1 MFPSESVY
9 NGKRKIKRREE
20 GMKLANS
27 KLTAAT
33 VFLPEKSQWELMLEN
48 ILFTPAALW
57 VTKSLMWAGV
67 DKFLV
72 VCPAEVVESARS
84 CFPEGAVFLASDDAA
99 LSEQWNQFMKNAQGR
114 VAVVTK
120 PVLFFRQGA
129 KALAAGGKSLAK
141 SGEAG
146 VFQTDAQ
153 VLLDAMAAPDGL
165 EKALKG
171 SGQLSSEA
179 VDLDV
184 DPVTRSVLCQTLA
197 RKLVN
202 DYWLANGISMLDTQ
216 QVYIAPTVTLGAG
229 TLLLPGSILR
239 GDTHIGKNCEIG
251 PNAMLRDVQVGD
263 STVINSSQCTECI
276 LGSHTAVGPFAYI
289 RPNTTVGDRV
299 RVGDFV
305 ELKNSIIGDDTK
317 ISHLTYVGDSDVGE
331 RINFGCGTVTV
342 NYDGAKK
349 FRTKIGD
356 GAFIGCNTNLV
367 APVTVGPGAY
377 IAAGSTIT
385 RDVPSESLAIAR
397 SQQTIKNQWARKR
410 RNKQQ

>member
-1 MFPSESVY
+1 M
-9 NGKRKIKRREE
+9 
-20 GMKLANS
+20 ANS

-48 ILFTPAALW
+48 VLFAPAALW
-57 VTKSLMWAGV
+57 VTKSLLWAGV

-72 VCPAEVVESARS
+72 VCPADVVESARS
-84 CFPEGAVFLASDDAA
+84 CFPEGAVFLASDEEK
-99 LSEQWNQFMKNAQGR
+99 LSEQWNHFMENAKGR

-129 KALAAGGKSLAK
+129 KALADGGKAMAK

-146 VFQTDAQ
+146 ALQTDAQ
-153 VLLDAMAAPDGL
+153 VLLNAMATRDGL
-165 EKALKG
+165 EKALKSSGRLG
-171 SGQLSSEA
+171 SEEVS
-179 VDLDV
+179 LDV
-184 DPVTRSVLCQTLA
+184 DPVSRSVLCQTLA

-202 DYWLANGISMLDTQ
+202 DYWLANGVSMLDAQ
-216 QVYIAPTVTLGAG
+216 QVYIAPTVTLEPG
-229 TLLLPGSILR
+229 TLILPGTILR

-251 PNAMLRDVQVGD
+251 PNAMLRDARVGD
-263 STVINSSQCTECI
+263 FTTVNASQASECVI
-276 LGSHTAVGPFAYI
+276 GSHTTVGPFAYI

-299 RVGDFV
+299 KVGDFV
-305 ELKNSIIGDDTK
+305 ELKNSVIGDDTK

-331 RINFGCGTVTV
+331 HINFGCGTVTV

-349 FRTKIGD
+349 FRTTIGD

-385 RDVPSESLAIAR
+385 RDVPSDSLAIAR
-397 SQQTIKNQWARKR
+397 SQQTVKNQWAKKR
-410 RNKQQ
+410 RSKQQGK